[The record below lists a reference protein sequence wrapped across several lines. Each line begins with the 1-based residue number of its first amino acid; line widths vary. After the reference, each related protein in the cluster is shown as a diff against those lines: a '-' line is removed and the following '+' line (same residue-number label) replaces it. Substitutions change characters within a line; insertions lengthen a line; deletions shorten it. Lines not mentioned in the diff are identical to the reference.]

1 MPAAAFGRDKQGPP
15 TTVADRRGRP
25 TGRCD
30 QGRGRRLLPGNGEA
44 VRQTGGLPRSR
55 PTRTCLLNPTAASP
69 DRGRP
74 SGFRP
79 DGRLRARN
87 DRRPP
92 HVEHPSRGSNV
103 AKPATGPRSPA
114 CTGMPARGGA
124 GVWGGVV
131 RLTARMRVGAIFVGV
146 ALVLLVA
153 HALVRGSGQVA
164 SAPNTRPAGPEQTS
178 TPPPARGSARHQ
190 AAPPTP
196 TLRQQPRPAAPQ
208 RAVQTRPI
216 GWEGLMAGPVDVP
229 AWPAGAG
236 CRHEG
241 VRLTEPPS
249 RRGTLPS
256 GARCRRSRSPATPP
270 GGSSPSAK

>member
-1 MPAAAFGRDKQGPP
+1 M
-15 TTVADRRGRP
+15 
-25 TGRCD
+25 
-30 QGRGRRLLPGNGEA
+30 
-44 VRQTGGLPRSR
+44 
-55 PTRTCLLNPTAASP
+55 
-69 DRGRP
+69 
-74 SGFRP
+74 
-79 DGRLRARN
+79 
-87 DRRPP
+87 
-92 HVEHPSRGSNV
+92 
-103 AKPATGPRSPA
+103 
-114 CTGMPARGGA
+114 
-124 GVWGGVV
+124 
-131 RLTARMRVGAIFVGV
+131 RLTARMRVAAIFVGV

-196 TLRQQPRPAAPQ
+196 TAPQQPAAPQ

-249 RRGTLPS
+249 RRGTLPPA
-256 GARCRRSRSPATPP
+256 GAVVLVATDKGDVDGDGDAETVAIVHCVGAPERGP
-270 GGSSPSAK
+270 MQVVAFTRDIAGRIVALGQVTRDERLMLLGVEVQPNGAVQIDAVDGAGRDEWHTYRWTGSTFARVV